1 MQTPSRVFDLL
12 RYQLAHCPLTDAFA
26 QKVGGEWKTFS
37 TKESLDIIDALAWGL
52 HLAGIRAGD
61 RIANVTE
68 TNRAEWYFI
77 DNAVMALGAV
87 HLPIYPNISWKNSN
101 SSSAI
106 PKQN

>member
-12 RYQLAHCPLTDAFA
+12 RYQLAQCPLPDAFA
-26 QKVGGEWKTFS
+26 QKVDGKWKTFS

-68 TNRAEWYFI
+68 TNRPEWYFI

-87 HLPIYPNISWKNSN
+87 HRFRCETDFSLE
-101 SSSAI
+101 
-106 PKQN
+106 